1 MMAIVVSGTCI
12 SLGLTILWRLQRA
25 LVNRTK
31 LYEVPPALVPRGCCW
46 RGPVKGSG
54 SNPDPRTHRR
64 RSSLPENY
72 RLDGSD
78 PT

>member
-12 SLGLTILWRLQRA
+12 SLGLTILWRIQLA
-25 LVNRTK
+25 LADRTK
-31 LYEVPPALVPRGCCW
+31 LPEVPPALVPRGCCW

-54 SNPDPRTHRR
+54 SSSVPRTHRR
-64 RSSLPENY
+64 RSTLPENY